1 MRIKEKTVSD
11 TISFCADLNDSVENI
26 LRLFNNHYF
35 NEALKEKTNAGIP
48 LIVDEIE
55 NVMFEVKCYNL
66 RALLYSC
73 QKTLDMFLKSQGDC
87 EIPYFRFV
95 LCSNTAFALKLSQNS
110 NLEWTDNIK
119 SPNELGSY
127 HFPLYRCCYDYIKRQ
142 FFDSEQFK
150 RDESSYIRQK
160 TFEVKQKDLQTAL
173 DILYIFY
180 ERTETEVSAAV
191 EKIYEYLKEKEN
203 FFPFG
208 QYSKLANYLI
218 AARQCV
224 NDEKIIDSCKEE
236 ILNKLYGTVL
246 NNEVIHDLTYHD
258 GIELWTD
265 KQKDEYSAFKQEM
278 LKDTKVE
285 SIVVLG
291 KISSPDDVKKL
302 ADSICDNFERYVGG
316 RDFAG
321 RLDIDGIL
329 KTLPSCSTS
338 IISSLR
344 GAFIELYRSVNIN
357 EFLAADK
364 PALTLLKEGIAKM
377 IADGNIDDKV
387 KTLQLEWFI
396 GNLEDIITRLS

>member
-1 MRIKEKTVSD
+1 MIK
-11 TISFCADLNDSVENI
+11 
-26 LRLFNNHYF
+26 
-35 NEALKEKTNAGIP
+35 
-48 LIVDEIE
+48 
-55 NVMFEVKCYNL
+55 
-66 RALLYSC
+66 
-73 QKTLDMFLKSQGDC
+73 
-87 EIPYFRFV
+87 
-95 LCSNTAFALKLSQNS
+95 
-110 NLEWTDNIK
+110 
-119 SPNELGSY
+119 
-127 HFPLYRCCYDYIKRQ
+127 
-142 FFDSEQFK
+142 
-150 RDESSYIRQK
+150 
-160 TFEVKQKDLQTAL
+160 L

-203 FFPFG
+203 YFPLG

-224 NDEKIIDSCKEE
+224 NDEKIIDCCKEE
-236 ILNKLYGTVL
+236 ILNKLYGTVI

-278 LKDTKVE
+278 LNAAKAE
-285 SIVVLG
+285 SIVVLERV
-291 KISSPDDVKKL
+291 SSPDDVKKL
-302 ADSICDNFERYVGG
+302 ANSISNNFERYVGG

-338 IISSLR
+338 IINSLR